1 MKRYLA
7 ITIIALALA
16 SCKAPKNV
24 TYMDDAELM
33 TKAELAAINPLI
45 EPTYK
50 PGDLL
55 NIDVTAS
62 TYEAVEVFNKG
73 RYINY
78 EGVIKRD
85 GQDNTKY
92 YLVDINGDIDFPL
105 IGKIHVGGLSRTE
118 VVETIATAIYPK
130 YIKEMPTVDVRL
142 MNFSVTVIGA
152 VNNVGVVTS
161 DNERMTIFEALAK
174 CSDLNLRG
182 ERESVKILRTFA
194 DGSRE
199 VAVLDLHDKN
209 ILTSPYYNLQQND
222 LIYVIPNQAMR
233 QSAWQMSPVVSAVST
248 VVGSISGIIALI
260 ITIVNL

>member
-1 MKRYLA
+1 
-7 ITIIALALA
+7 
-16 SCKAPKNV
+16 
-24 TYMDDAELM
+24 
-33 TKAELAAINPLI
+33 
-45 EPTYK
+45 
-50 PGDLL
+50 
-55 NIDVTAS
+55 
-62 TYEAVEVFNKG
+62 
-73 RYINY
+73 
-78 EGVIKRD
+78 
-85 GQDNTKY
+85 
-92 YLVDINGDIDFPL
+92 
-105 IGKIHVGGLSRTE
+105 
-118 VVETIATAIYPK
+118 
-130 YIKEMPTVDVRL
+130 MPTVDVRL

-199 VAVLDLHDKN
+199 VAVLDLHDKS

>member
-7 ITIIALALA
+7 IAIIALAFA
-16 SCKAPKNV
+16 SCRAPQNV

-33 TKAELAAINPLI
+33 SKAELATINPLT

-78 EGVIKRD
+78 EGVIKEVEAGLKAD
-85 GQDNTKY
+85 Y
-92 YLVDINGDIDFPL
+92 INGDIDFPL

-118 VVETIATAIYPK
+118 VIEIIATSIYPK

-142 MNFSVTVIGA
+142 MNFSVTLIGA
-152 VNNVGVVTS
+152 VNGVGVVTS

-174 CSDLNLRG
+174 SGDLNLRG

-194 DGSRE
+194 DGTRE
-199 VAVLDLHDKN
+199 IAVLDLHDKS

-222 LIYVIPNQAMR
+222 LIYVIPNRAMR
-233 QSAWQMSPVVSAVST
+233 QGAWQMSPAVSAVST
-248 VVGSISGIIALI
+248 VVGSISGVIALVLTI
-260 ITIVNL
+260 INL

>member
-7 ITIIALALA
+7 IAIIALAFA
-16 SCKAPKNV
+16 SCRAPQNV

-33 TKAELAAINPLI
+33 SKAELATINPLT

-78 EGVIKRD
+78 EGVIQRN

-118 VVETIATAIYPK
+118 VIEIIATSIYPK

-142 MNFSVTVIGA
+142 MNFSVTLIGA
-152 VNNVGVVTS
+152 VNGVGVVTS

-174 CSDLNLRG
+174 SGDLN
-182 ERESVKILRTFA
+182 
-194 DGSRE
+194 
-199 VAVLDLHDKN
+199 
-209 ILTSPYYNLQQND
+209 
-222 LIYVIPNQAMR
+222 
-233 QSAWQMSPVVSAVST
+233 
-248 VVGSISGIIALI
+248 
-260 ITIVNL
+260 